1 MTRAAAGDLDRR
13 IEVQT
18 AAPVTDQAGDVGEP
32 VWTLA
37 FKRWAACLPSQNSA
51 SESQGAQL
59 VVRQSDTVWRI
70 RDDSEAR
77 MIAPESHRVI
87 HKGRIFEIVGSRRIA
102 RSKRYAGPGVHIAA
116 GSPRRS
122 GAGGRK
128 WLRHR

>member
-51 SESQGAQL
+51 GESQGAQL

-87 HKGRIFEIVGSRRIA
+87 HKGRIFEIVGIEESRD
-102 RSKRYAGPGVHIAA
+102 RSDTLDLVCTSRPDLRGDRAPVAE
-116 GSPRRS
+116 S
-122 GAGGRK
+122 G
-128 WLRHR
+128 